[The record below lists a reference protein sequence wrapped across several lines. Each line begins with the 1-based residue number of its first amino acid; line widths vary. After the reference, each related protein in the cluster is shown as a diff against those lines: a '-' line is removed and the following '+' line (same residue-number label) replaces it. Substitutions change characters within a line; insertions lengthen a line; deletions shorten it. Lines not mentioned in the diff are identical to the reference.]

1 MTLLAGQRIKVEILG
16 SSVEFSNQ
24 PLAVPMQL
32 SSGTISLLT
41 EAKVT
46 VHIRVAGRKATGRGS
61 IYLSDLWAWP
71 DPSLSHEIRDRC
83 LRDFCLHLAKYLPTL
98 CGGEA
103 AHPLELALR
112 LHHSADIL
120 SFGPIPRLARAMAM
134 SPFDAA
140 IHDATG
146 LALGRSAFR
155 FFDQSE
161 PIPSA
166 DFYFPE
172 QGGACR
178 AINAMLRR
186 PPRRELK
193 AWVIVNKNDD
203 LPAALQPWVVQRG
216 YRCLKLKLMG
226 RDPAADVART
236 VEAWRAA
243 LSLGATDVVLSVD
256 TNEAN
261 ADADSVREY
270 LGRLREAD
278 RDAFEALAYLEQPT
292 ARDIRIAPFDWREVA
307 GIKPVL
313 LDEGLIDL
321 EVMDEAVRQGWSGW
335 ALKTCKGHSF
345 ALVAAAWAWHRKMPL
360 SMQDLT
366 NPGLSLIHAALFA
379 AHVPTINGVELNSP
393 QFTPAANAL
402 WLPRWSGLFEPQDG
416 YHHLPGS
423 APVGL
428 GSSL

>member
-1 MTLLAGQRIKVEILG
+1 MRVDILAAT
-16 SSVEFSNQ
+16 VEFFEQ
-24 PLAVPMQL
+24 PLAIPMQL

-41 EAKVT
+41 EAQVT
-46 VHIRVAGRKATGRGS
+46 VLVRVNGREASGRGS

-71 DPSLSHEIRDRC
+71 DPSLSHEIRDQC
-83 LRDFCLHLAKYLPTL
+83 LRDFCLRLARDLPTL

-103 AHPLELALR
+103 AHPLELGLR
-112 LHHSADIL
+112 LHHSADVL
-120 SFGPIPRLARAMAM
+120 SFGAIPRLARAMAM

-140 IHDATG
+140 IHDGAG
-146 LALGRSAFR
+146 LALGRSAFS
-155 FFDQSE
+155 FFDQPE
-161 PIPSA
+161 LIPSA

-178 AINAMLRR
+178 AIRAMLRR

-193 AWVIVNKNDD
+193 AWAIVNKNDD
-203 LPAALQPWVVQRG
+203 LPGALQPWIVQRG

-243 LSLGATDVVLSVD
+243 LSLCAANVTLSVD

-261 ADADSVREY
+261 ADANSVLEY
-270 LGRLREAD
+270 LDRLREAD
-278 RDAFEALAYLEQPT
+278 RGAFAALAYLEQPT
-292 ARDIRIAPFDWREVA
+292 ARDIRVAPFDWHGVA
-307 GIKPVL
+307 AVKPVL

-345 ALVAAAWAWHRKMPL
+345 ALVAAAWAWHRNMPL
-360 SMQDLT
+360 AMQDLT

-379 AHVPTINGVELNSP
+379 THVPTINGVELNSP
-393 QFTPAANAL
+393 QFTPAANAP
-402 WLPRWSGLFEPQDG
+402 WLPRWSGLFEPLDG
-416 YHHLPGS
+416 RHRLPDL
-423 APVGL
+423 APFGL